1 MPLPCLTKANVCKIR
16 ENEGLF
22 IQVKTP
28 FLCVKGPWVPP
39 GQMSRVPHH
48 SFPYPFS
55 RERRKWLKLRGGGG
69 FYTGERE
76 RVKSGNLE
84 RGNSGLNP
92 TSVCLTIVFLSE
104 NNFLVYQT
112 GYNKSIQLSHIPPGN
127 IFAKKYVTCGKFRI
141 LPVPPG
147 NPFPLFPHSPSPPSR
162 VDDTFGLMDDRP
174 SPLPP
179 MGWKREA
186 TIIPFPVDEKTEG
199 EIGFCAAGGFEFKL
213 NQSPF
218 SPIDVPRIRSRI
230 RRLSCSCPPCGSARR
245 AAAGATGPGRT
256 VYWHKNQNEILQK
269 DYIFVFPETG
279 FRTTVWCVHMY
290 FDGRLGFLS

>member
-1 MPLPCLTKANVCKIR
+1 MCQRSLSSPGPNESSPSSQFPLPIFEGKAEMTEI
-16 ENEGLF
+16 
-22 IQVKTP
+22 
-28 FLCVKGPWVPP
+28 
-39 GQMSRVPHH
+39 
-48 SFPYPFS
+48 
-55 RERRKWLKLRGGGG
+55 ERGGG
-69 FYTGERE
+69 FYAGERE
-76 RVKSGNLE
+76 RVKSGKFE

-179 MGWKREA
+179 MG
-186 TIIPFPVDEKTEG
+186 
-199 EIGFCAAGGFEFKL
+199 
-213 NQSPF
+213 
-218 SPIDVPRIRSRI
+218 
-230 RRLSCSCPPCGSARR
+230 
-245 AAAGATGPGRT
+245 
-256 VYWHKNQNEILQK
+256 
-269 DYIFVFPETG
+269 
-279 FRTTVWCVHMY
+279 
-290 FDGRLGFLS
+290 